1 MTHDQQILRLAA
13 KTLQEAEDLLAEGD
27 ERVAMHRISLAL
39 GYLRASHPDP
49 MVDRRRKVL
58 LSRLYQITP
67 PSELAFIHALA
78 QEGMSPEQ
86 REYTMRE
93 AAMVKAEIAWEEAQE
108 KGEPEWE
115 AVRLADLGPD
125 FGKEPRG
132 NPKRRSRAKK
142 KGTKKD
148 RRALLRR
155 LLRV

>member
-13 KTLQEAEDLLAEGD
+13 EKLQEAEDLLAEGD

-39 GYLRASHPDP
+39 GYLRGTHPDP

-58 LSRLYQITP
+58 LSRLYAITP
-67 PSELAFIHALA
+67 PSHLAFIHTLA
-78 QEGMSPEQ
+78 QQGLSPAQ

-93 AAMVKAEIAWEEAQE
+93 AALVKAEIAWEEAQE
-108 KGEPEWE
+108 RGGPDWE

-142 KGTKKD
+142 KPTKKD

-155 LLRV
+155 LLRI